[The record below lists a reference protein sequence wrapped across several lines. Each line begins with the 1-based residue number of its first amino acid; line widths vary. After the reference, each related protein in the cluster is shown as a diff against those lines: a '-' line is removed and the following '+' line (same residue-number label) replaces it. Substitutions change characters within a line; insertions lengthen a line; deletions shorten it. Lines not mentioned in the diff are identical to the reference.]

1 MAALGVNFG
10 LWAIAVIPTYFVIR
24 KIGLIKKEESDL
36 EIDITS
42 GVKTFDHS
50 DLGIDNTNRQ

>member
-10 LWAIAVIPTYFVIR
+10 LWAIAVIPTYFVVR
-24 KIGLIKKEESDL
+24 KIWLIKEENDL

-42 GVKTFDHS
+42 GTKTFDHR
-50 DLGIDNTNRQ
+50 DLGVDKTTRQ

>member
-10 LWAIAVIPTYFVIR
+10 LWAIAVIPTYFVVR
-24 KIGLIKKEESDL
+24 KVGLIKEETDL

-42 GVKTFDHS
+42 GVKTFDHR
-50 DLGIDNTNRQ
+50 DLGIDKTDRQ